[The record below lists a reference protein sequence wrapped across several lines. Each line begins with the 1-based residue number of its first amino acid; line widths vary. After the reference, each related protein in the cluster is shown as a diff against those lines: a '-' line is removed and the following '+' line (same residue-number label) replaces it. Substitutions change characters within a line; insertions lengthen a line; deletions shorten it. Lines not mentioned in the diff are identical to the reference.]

1 MPSSIM
7 KNPSGAERHFKEEV
21 DIEMC
26 EPSKCT
32 TIIYIFQFPMHD
44 IDETILDH
52 VLGVSKLLMCQ
63 PVIYILS

>member
-1 MPSSIM
+1 
-7 KNPSGAERHFKEEV
+7 
-21 DIEMC
+21 MC

-32 TIIYIFQFPMHD
+32 TIIYIFQFPLHD